1 MIKAK
6 SIVPDE
12 FWILRDK
19 EQKIGNI
26 RAVNNGYNIQVK
38 NKCVHVG
45 SLSTAKERFGIEFSA
60 PESVA
65 LQVNDEK
72 QVHGYPTDSI
82 PHNAVWDVKK
92 QIPLF
97 TKEPRSRSWYAAGW
111 FQIYNHRGT
120 STVLCP
126 KTIVLD
132 RYKYIGPYQTKEE
145 IQEKMK

>member
-6 SIVPDE
+6 PIVPDE

-26 RAVNNGYNIQVK
+26 RAVNNGYDIQVN
-38 NKCVHVG
+38 NKRVHVG
-45 SLSTAKERFGIEFSA
+45 SLSTVKERFGIEFSTA
-60 PESVA
+60 EPVT
-65 LQVNDEK
+65 LQVTNAHE
-72 QVHGYPTDSI
+72 VHGYPTDST
-82 PHNAVWDVKK
+82 PYNAVWDVKK

-120 STVLCP
+120 TTVLCP

-132 RYKYIGPYQTKEE
+132 RYKHIGPYRTREE